1 MKLSEPARELGLAE
15 SKQGTAVI
23 KASDVLLATD

>member
-1 MKLSEPARELGLAE
+1 MPISARNKLGLAE
-15 SKQGTAVI
+15 GKAVTAII